1 MTKTTIKTIE
11 NNVTFIKK
19 GDKVKKNGD
28 MFVISSMGEQN
39 PSSAFE
45 GRNIVRSE
53 PINSALFGKESTPAY
68 VTPVY
73 ASQAI
78 EVYALV
84 SIATGERYYPNHCS
98 LEELVHKISKDGFK
112 KVNEVEIIEKS

>member
-28 MFVISSMGEQN
+28 MFVISSMGKQN

-45 GRNIVRSE
+45 GRNIVRNE
-53 PINSALFGKESTPAY
+53 AINGALFGVDSTPMHP
-68 VTPVY
+68 PVY

-84 SIATGERYYPNHCS
+84 SITTGERYYPNPCS
-98 LEELVHKISKDGFK
+98 LDELVHKISKDGFK